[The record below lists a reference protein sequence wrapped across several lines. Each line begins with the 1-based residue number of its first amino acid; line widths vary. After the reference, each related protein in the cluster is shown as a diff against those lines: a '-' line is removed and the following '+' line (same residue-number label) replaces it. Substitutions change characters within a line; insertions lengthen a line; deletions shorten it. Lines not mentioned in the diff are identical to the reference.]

1 MTEASK
7 TRNLSGMEVL
17 TFEIEIKTFG
27 MSSIDSEEKLSY
39 KNLRFFLLSVFCY
52 SNAEE

>member
-17 TFEIEIKTFG
+17 TFEIETKILG
-27 MSSIDSEEKLSY
+27 MSSIDSQEKLSY
-39 KNLRFFLLSVFCY
+39 QNLRFFLLCVLLF
-52 SNAEE
+52 